1 VLPIKHCYT
10 SCLGGPTKKGDHEEA
25 SIVKI
30 EIAESLLRSWLRHVR
45 GCEFAE
51 LNWKASPEWLPKSDE
66 ITELFD
72 TAHELWPEAFGK
84 NSYEQL
90 LRQAEVDVLGLSFYD
105 NRLYFIDVAFH
116 LGGLNYGDKLTTAM
130 RVYKK
135 LVRSALIAKRYF
147 PDQTS
152 SIYFVS
158 PFTNANVCSELDVVK
173 DKLQEI
179 SANDEKINFDFV
191 LTRSEFKSEVMEP
204 LLSLGNGVADT
215 SELFLRSWQLIEPF
229 FNIQL
234 QGNDSEVLTPKKDTS
249 RTPMPTSEVNR
260 TNLLISALYLAKF
273 GHLNRLGF
281 GNQTRTIKSLADI
294 IGCSANSLKGFRDRY
309 DRYVESPRVG
319 YDLPLSDELSVAL
332 DKYDDF
338 SELELRAKLPT

>member
-1 VLPIKHCYT
+1 M
-10 SCLGGPTKKGDHEEA
+10 
-25 SIVKI
+25 KI

-51 LNWKASPEWLPKSDE
+51 LNWKPSPEWLPKSDG

-72 TAHELWPEAFGK
+72 TAQELWPEAFGK

-116 LGGLNYGDKLTTAM
+116 LGGLNYGDKVTTAK

-147 PDQTS
+147 PEHAS

-158 PFTNANVCSELDVVK
+158 PFTNANVCSELEGVK
-173 DKLQEI
+173 GKLQEI
-179 SANDEKINFDFV
+179 SANDEKINFELI
-191 LTRSEFKSEVMEP
+191 LTRAEFKSELLEP

-229 FNIQL
+229 LDRQNQRNNL
-234 QGNDSEVLTPKKDTS
+234 EVYVPKNDALRLTVPTPEVS
-249 RTPMPTSEVNR
+249 RKH
-260 TNLLISALYLAKF
+260 LLVSALYLAKF
-273 GHLNRLGF
+273 GHFNLLGF
-281 GNQTRTIKSLADI
+281 GNQTRAIQSLADL
-294 IGCSANSLKGFRDRY
+294 IGCSANSLRGFRDRY

-319 YDLPLSDELSVAL
+319 YDLPLSDELIATL
-332 DKYDDF
+332 DKYGDL
-338 SELELRAKLPT
+338 SEVELRSKLPN